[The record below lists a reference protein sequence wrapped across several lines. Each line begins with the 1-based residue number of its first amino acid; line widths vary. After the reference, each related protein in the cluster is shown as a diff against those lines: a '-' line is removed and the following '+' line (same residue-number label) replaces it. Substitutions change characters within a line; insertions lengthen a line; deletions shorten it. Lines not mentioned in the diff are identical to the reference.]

1 MEKAAIPVTRDS
13 RELVQRREEILLEY
27 FIKTAISQTT
37 DKEIQLPDK
46 SKKQN

>member
-1 MEKAAIPVTRDS
+1 MERAAIPVTRDS
-13 RELVQRREEILLEY
+13 RKLVQRREEILLEY

-37 DKEIQLPDK
+37 VKKIQFPDK